1 MKTILTHK
9 IDRHRKLTQNDS
21 DWLYNG
27 LDCCVTLEV
36 YNKLSSQLDKVSAAT
51 YDFSKSL
58 QAPLLEMSI
67 RGVLIDKAK
76 RERVLTETCAAINRV
91 SLQLARIL
99 SEGIGIEEPI
109 SWRSNQQMMGVL
121 YGVMQIKPIL
131 KRNAKGQMRP
141 TVDKTALDQ
150 LCIYYTAEPIC
161 NHLRLLRDLDKKRQ
175 FLEKPLDPN
184 GRFLT
189 SLNPAGT
196 NTGRLSS
203 AESVFDT
210 GGNTQNIDR
219 RLREIFIPD
228 KGFKFGN
235 FDLEQADSRNLG
247 AMCWE
252 AFHTSHGK
260 EFAGSY
266 LDACESEDLHTLV
279 ARIAI
284 PTLAWGSKPDRE
296 IADTMADTRMTHRD
310 RCKRLGHGTNYIG
323 QPRTMSKH
331 TNIPVGDVS
340 RFQINYFEA
349 FPCIPLMHKHIADL
363 LRATQSITTL
373 FGRRRYFF
381 DRIPLKSLI
390 NLGTSSTMREAV
402 AYGPQSM
409 TAEQINIGLLRVW
422 RKYPE
427 VQLLLQVHDSILLQY
442 PEELEDVIIPEILAL
457 LKVTLS
463 LTAGRKFTVP
473 VEAKIGWNYGDV
485 SYDSKTKKTIN
496 PSGLKKWKGKD
507 KRKRPKGII
516 EWLNGKSK
524 TG

>member
-1 MKTILTHK
+1 MRTIETHK
-9 IDRHRKLTQNDS
+9 VDRHRKLTQNEN
-21 DWLYNG
+21 DWIYNG

-36 YNKLSSQLDKVSAAT
+36 FHRLQEQIDDVSAAT
-51 YDFSKSL
+51 YDFSKCL
-58 QAPLLEMSI
+58 QAPLLEMSS
-67 RGVLIDKAK
+67 RGVLVNQAHRKKVLAECRKHIK
-76 RERVLTETCAAINRV
+76 RLEG
-91 SLQLARIL
+91 QLARIL
-99 SEGIGIEEPI
+99 REGIGIEEPI
-109 SWRSNQQMMGVL
+109 NWGSNPQMMGVL
-121 YGVMQIKPIL
+121 YGVMGIKPIL
-131 KRNAKGQMRP
+131 KRNAQNQMRP
-141 TVDKTALDQ
+141 TIDKAALQQ

-161 NHLRLLRDLDKKRQ
+161 NHLAALRDVDKKRQ
-175 FLEKPLDPN
+175 FLEKEIDPS

-228 KGFKFGN
+228 KGYKFGN

-252 AFHTSHGK
+252 AFHDSHGK

-279 ARIAI
+279 ARIAV
-284 PTLAWGSKPDRE
+284 PSLAWGTKPDRE
-296 IADTMADTRMTHRD
+296 IADAMADPRMSHRD

-331 TNIPVGDVS
+331 TNIPVADVA
-340 RFQINYFEA
+340 RFQTNYFEA
-349 FPCIPLMHKHIADL
+349 FPCIPLFHKRVAEL
-363 LRATQSITTL
+363 LRATSSLTTL

-381 DRIPLKSLI
+381 DRTPKKTLKS
-390 NLGTSSTMREAV
+390 LGTSSTMREAV

-409 TAEQINIGLLRVW
+409 TAEQINIGLLRIW

-427 VQLLLQVHDSILLQY
+427 IQLLLQVHDSILLQY
-442 PEELEDVIIPEILAL
+442 PEELEDKIIPAVLKL
-457 LKVTLS
+457 LEVTLK
-463 LTAGRKFTVP
+463 LTAGRSFTVP
-473 VEAKIGWNYGDV
+473 VEAKVGWNYGDV
-485 SYDSKTKKTIN
+485 SYAKDKTAIN
-496 PSGLKKWKGKD
+496 PYGLAKWKGKD
-507 KRKRPKGII
+507 KRSRPKGII
-516 EWLNGKSK
+516 EWLSAA
-524 TG
+524 